1 MSWVFTSSM
10 FKALL
15 IRCLF
20 NELKAGKVGRWEDG
34 KVGRWE
40 GGKCVDYGALLQTS
54 LKGASTL
61 KNPDASRCAPA
72 LNLIV
77 FG

>member
-1 MSWVFTSSM
+1 M
-10 FKALL
+10 
-15 IRCLF
+15 
-20 NELKAGKVGRWEDG
+20 GRWEDG